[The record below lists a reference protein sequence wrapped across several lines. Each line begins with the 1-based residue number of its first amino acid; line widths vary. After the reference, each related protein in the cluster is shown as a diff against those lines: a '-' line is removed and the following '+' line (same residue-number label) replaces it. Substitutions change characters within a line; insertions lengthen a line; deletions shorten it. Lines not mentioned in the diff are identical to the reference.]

1 MGFQAWVVLGLMT
14 GLVAKFVM
22 PVDRHGGLL
31 VTTCLGVGGAV
42 AGGLIGIYGFGFGD
56 QSRFDLRSVAMAVG
70 GALLVL
76 AVYGLSNRHRRLR
89 NWWRREPNAMNR
101 RDSRE

>member
-1 MGFQAWVVLGLMT
+1 MGFQAWVLLGLMT

-42 AGGLIGIYGFGFGD
+42 AGGFNGIYAFGFGD
-56 QSRFDLRSVAMAVG
+56 QRRFDAHSVATAVG

-76 AVYGLSNRHRRLR
+76 AAYGLSNRHRR
-89 NWWRREPNAMNR
+89 
-101 RDSRE
+101 